1 MGYTKCVMLTWQS
14 GMSVSF
20 PLFFYIDIASIK
32 KNVEMAQPIIFF
44 ISVQSGEVREWN
56 KAYIQMFK

>member
-1 MGYTKCVMLTWQS
+1 MCHANMAKWYVCFLSPFLLHRYCK
-14 GMSVSF
+14 
-20 PLFFYIDIASIK
+20 YK